1 MRRLSAYFALLL
13 ICAGALSP
21 LLAAAQMSSVPACCR
36 RSGIHRCQKD
46 SGETGFHAPQA
57 KCPYSTPITVARFP
71 GLESKQFSLAT
82 PLIEGFVAL
91 TAFDRDYTSAAYERS
106 ARGPPLP
113 LL

>member
-1 MRRLSAYFALLL
+1 MRRLSAHFALLV
-13 ICAGALSP
+13 IWAGVLTP
-21 LLAAAQMSSVPACCR
+21 LMAAAQMSRVPACCR

-46 SGETGFHAPQA
+46 SDDAGFHAPQR

-71 GLESKQFSLAT
+71 GLESKQFRLST
-82 PLIEGFVAL
+82 PLIAGFVAL
-91 TAFDRDYTSAAYERS
+91 TPLDRYYTSAADDRS